1 MGMYVPQMQKS
12 WTGYDA
18 GKNIAN
24 NLLEAVKM
32 NREYEHKSNVMAME
46 QEKLDMLKESY
57 GLDKTQREVD
67 MHVFKTREA
76 HNKKADAD
84 YLKYDR
90 EKQKF
95 AEDREAWDTK
105 EGWWRMNPFK
115 DEADYATEYDELYPD
130 AKPKIENPE
139 YGEYFEEKGTL
150 PSAPFVPEEGT
161 YDTRRRTFDETLNAL
176 MYPNGN
182 LMNMSGLS
190 HYATFDDE

>member
-1 MGMYVPQMQKS
+1 MYVPAMQEVKS
-12 WTGYDA
+12 GPEW
-18 GKNIAN
+18 GKNIAGS
-24 NLLEAVKM
+24 LLEAVKM
-32 NREYEHKSNVMAME
+32 NREYEHKGNVMAME
-46 QEKLDMLKESY
+46 REKLDMLKESY

-84 YLKYDR
+84 YLKYAR

-95 AEDREAWDTK
+95 AKDREAWDTK

-115 DEADYATEYDELYPD
+115 DEADYAPEYDILNPD
-130 AKPKIENPE
+130 AKPKMENPE

-150 PSAPFVPEEGT
+150 PSAPFMPEEGT
-161 YDTRRRTFDETLNAL
+161 YDTRRRTFDETLSAL

-182 LMNMSGLS
+182 LMNYGGLS
-190 HYATFDDE
+190 HFATYDDE